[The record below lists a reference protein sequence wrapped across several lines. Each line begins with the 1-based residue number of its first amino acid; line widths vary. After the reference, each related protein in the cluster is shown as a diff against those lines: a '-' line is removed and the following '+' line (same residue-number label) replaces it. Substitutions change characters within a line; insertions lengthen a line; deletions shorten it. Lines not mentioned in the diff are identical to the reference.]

1 MNVILKNIS
10 WIFGAHLLVA
20 LTKWLILVFIARLL
34 MPEDLGVYSLAFAI
48 TAPIALFVNFKLRDL
63 IVTEESPIFSDY
75 ALTRNI
81 TSLLA
86 LIFMIIISFC
96 FYPKYLLVILL
107 VGINKILDLHSELY
121 YSMPHINNHF
131 DFIGKLMI
139 LKHVIILM
147 FFFLSLLYTKNLIF
161 SLFIQVIIQYIFF
174 IFVEKKN
181 ILIKYKPIME
191 KKKIKKVKE
200 LLKIGLPLGVSMML
214 ISLTANIPK
223 YMLEFFESAEV
234 LGYFSAITYVLVIGN
249 LVMKSISQN
258 FLPKLSNEYL
268 KKDVVSFN
276 KYIFKYLTTASI
288 LLGILFITGTYLFG
302 EFFLTIVYGSN
313 FAGYVEILI
322 VASYAMA
329 INFIGW
335 NFDTGLMSIRS
346 IKIQPIISI
355 TTVILSTIFG
365 FILIYNYGIKGAAYT
380 MLITNIFQTVL
391 RYVFLKI
398 EIKKKMN

>member
-1 MNVILKNIS
+1 KLIILK
-10 WIFGAHLLVA
+10 
-20 LTKWLILVFIARLL
+20 
-34 MPEDLGVYSLAFAI
+34 
-48 TAPIALFVNFKLRDL
+48 
-63 IVTEESPIFSDY
+63 
-75 ALTRNI
+75 
-81 TSLLA
+81 
-86 LIFMIIISFC
+86 
-96 FYPKYLLVILL
+96 YL
-107 VGINKILDLHSELY
+107 
-121 YSMPHINNHF
+121 
-131 DFIGKLMI
+131 
-139 LKHVIILM
+139 IILI
-147 FFFLSLLYTKNLIF
+147 FFFLSLLYTKNLII